1 MQRKGAQDIG
11 VGAGTGGVTV
21 AEGRAQ
27 SAMAGGILTLLGREL
42 RVRNGVDG
50 AIEDLEQEEDG
61 EPQDEVD
68 EDGPVEDDKGCW
80 AC

>member
-1 MQRKGAQDIG
+1 
-11 VGAGTGGVTV
+11 
-21 AEGRAQ
+21 
-27 SAMAGGILTLLGREL
+27 MAGGILALLGREL